1 MMRSLYS
8 GISGLSVHQ
17 TKMDVIGNNIANVN
31 TVGFKASRVSFS
43 DVFYQTVQSATGP
56 NESTGAAGQNAMQI
70 GLGSTVSSIVSS
82 PTKTG
87 GAQRTDNPFDIM
99 INGDSFF
106 VVNQGGTNYFTKAG
120 DFKVDANGTLATSS
134 GATVMGWQVDPNDPT
149 KTVADVVSP
158 LKIMSPENL
167 YSTPVATTAAT
178 VSGNIDSKDT
188 QLAIGGS
195 GKTISIAFYDNLGQ
209 AYNATVKLMHNT
221 TGTAPNLTDVDNQY
235 TVQLVDVLDANGKS
249 IYKTGS
255 GTTAD
260 PYKETSVK
268 PISFG
273 GIDYTLDTATGK
285 LKTTGP
291 LPVVTFNAT
300 TGEFV
305 SAIGAG
311 ADNGTGTDSN
321 KSLNFSITD
330 TSTAGSPFRN
340 ITVDFSTITMFAG
353 SGKTNL
359 DVTPGDLDNKNA
371 GRKAGNMTGIS
382 VDSAGKIYGTYDNGD
397 NRLLGQIAVASF
409 SNPAGLEAVG
419 GNLFAETQNS
429 GKFDGIG
436 KDVSNDGGSFT
447 TGVLEMS
454 NVDLASEFTEM
465 ITTQRGFQA
474 NSRIITTSDTLL
486 EELINLKR

>member
-43 DVFYQTVQSATGP
+43 DVFYQTIQSATGP

-106 VVNQGGTNYFTKAG
+106 VVNQAGTNYFTKAG
-120 DFKVDANGTLATSS
+120 DFKVDADGTLCTSS
-134 GATVMGWQVDPNDPT
+134 GATVMGWQVDPNDST
-149 KTVADVVSP
+149 KTVADIVSP
-158 LKIMSPENL
+158 LKIMAPENL
-167 YSTPVATTAAT
+167 YSAPEATTAAYI
-178 VSGNIDSKDT
+178 SGNIDSKDT
-188 QLAIGGS
+188 QLATGS
-195 GKTISIAFYDNLGQ
+195 TGRTVNISFYDNLGQ
-209 AYNATVKLMHNT
+209 AYNATVKLMHAT
-221 TGTAPNLTDVDNQY
+221 TGTPPATTDITNQY
-235 TVQLVDVLDANGKS
+235 TVQLTDVTDSLGNHIFRTA
-249 IYKTGS
+249 TG
-255 GTTAD
+255 TPPVYTA
-260 PYKETSVK
+260 TAIT

-273 GIDYTLDTATGK
+273 GVDYALDT
-285 LKTTGP
+285 
-291 LPVVTFNAT
+291 T
-300 TGEFV
+300 TGELKTA
-305 SAIGAG
+305 SALPVLEFNASTGVFTSVKGSVIDAT
-311 ADNGTGTDSN
+311 ADKNLHFN
-321 KSLNFSITD
+321 ITTPLGQD
-330 TSTAGSPFRN
+330 TFPD
-340 ITVDFSTITMFAG
+340 ITVDFSSLTMYAG
-353 SGKTNL
+353 SGNTTASA
-359 DVTPGDLDNKNA
+359 TPGDLTGLGK
-371 GRKAGNMTGIS
+371 GRKAGNMTGLS
-382 VDSAGKIYGTYDNGD
+382 VDTSGKIYGTYDNGD

-409 SNPAGLEAVG
+409 SNPAGLESVG
-419 GNLFAETQNS
+419 GNLFAQTQNS

-436 KDVSNDGGSFT
+436 HDVSSDGGSFT

>member
-31 TVGFKASRVSFS
+31 TVGFKGSKVSFS
-43 DVFYQTVQSATGP
+43 DVFYQTIQSATGP
-56 NESTGAAGQNAMQI
+56 NETTGAAGQNAMQI

-82 PTKTG
+82 PSKTG

-120 DFKVDANGTLATSS
+120 NFKIDGSGTLATTS
-134 GATVMGWQVDPNDPT
+134 GGTVMGWQVDPNDPT

-158 LKIMSPENL
+158 LRIMSPENL
-167 YSTPVATTAAT
+167 YSPPVATTAVT
-178 VSGNIDSKDT
+178 ISGNIDSKDT

-195 GKTISIAFYDNLGQ
+195 GKTVNISFYDSLGQ
-209 AYNATVKLMHNT
+209 EYNATVKLMHNT

-235 TVQLVDVLDANGKS
+235 TVQLMDVLDSNGKS

-255 GTTAD
+255 GTAAD

-285 LKTTGP
+285 LTTTGA
-291 LPVVTFNAT
+291 LPVITFNAN
-300 TGEFV
+300 TGKFV

-311 ADNGTGTDSN
+311 TDNGTGTDSN

-330 TSTAGSPFRN
+330 TSAAGSPFHN
-340 ITVDFSTITMFAG
+340 ITVDLSSITTFG
-353 SGKTNL
+353 GTGKTAL
-359 DVTPGDLDNKNA
+359 DFTPGDLDNKGG
-371 GRKAGNMTGIS
+371 GRKAGNMSGLS
-382 VDSAGKIYGTYDNGD
+382 VDTSGKIYGSYDNGD
-397 NRLLGQIAVASF
+397 SRLLGQIAVASF

-419 GNLFAETQNS
+419 GNLFAQTQNS

-436 KDVSNDGGSFT
+436 KDVSSDGGSFT

-474 NSRIITTSDTLL
+474 NSRVITTSDTLL